1 MKKVLLFAAMI
12 AVLGSCK
19 KENISPNTT
28 DGIRTPLSI
37 SSALLAKVTTKGLIT
52 TDGKIGVFQTT
63 TTDGYT
69 AADNV
74 EYDYNTGTG
83 KWGVLDAAKEIYLNN
98 KDAAVCAYYPYDAAV
113 KDATSV
119 ALTSQLYDAA
129 KDLCFTPNTTVKNTA
144 PTVNWTMNHAYSQLT
159 FNIHKDA
166 SYTGV
171 GQISAITIKNTGA
184 ILASNTLNITNNN
197 YGTGTAGDVTYNP
210 AIASVP
216 TYVSTDATTIAAT
229 TVSTHVLMVPVTT
242 VMTTDVTL
250 SFTIDD
256 AVLNATVP
264 AASLS
269 ELAAGTNYGITV
281 VIQGTQL
288 VISGVTV
295 TNWNP
300 AGIAT
305 PVYPKP

>member
-1 MKKVLLFAAMI
+1 MKKVLLFAAII

-19 KENISPNTT
+19 KEKISPNTT

-63 TTDGYT
+63 TTDGYI

-74 EYDYNTGTG
+74 EYDYNIGTG

-98 KDAAVCAYYPYDAAV
+98 KDAAVCAYYPYDAAITS
-113 KDATSV
+113 ATGV

-144 PTVNWTMNHAYSQLT
+144 PTVNWTLNHAYSQLT

-171 GQISAITIKNTGA
+171 GQISAIAIKNTGK
-184 ILASNTLNITNNN
+184 ILLDNTLDITNGN
-197 YGTGTAGDVTYNP
+197 YGTGTAGDVICYPNIT
-210 AIASVP
+210 VP
-216 TYVSTDATTIAAT
+216 KYISTDATTI
-229 TVSTHVLMVPVTT
+229 VSTHVLMVPVETA
-242 VMTTDVTL
+242 MTTDVTL
-250 SFTIDD
+250 SFTIDG

-264 AASLS
+264 VASLS
-269 ELAAGTNYGITV
+269 KLAAGSNYGITV

-288 VISGVTV
+288 VISSVTV
-295 TNWNP
+295 TDWIP
-300 AGIAT
+300 ADIST
-305 PVYPKP
+305 PVYPLPQP